1 MTRLSTVLLIF
12 LFSFMI
18 FQAPSLADAR
28 KLMNLQQTEA
38 LLSNNNVVS
47 SVEQRE
53 PTGADS
59 FSNEGHEKDDHW
71 QRLFALHLAKIDRI
85 LQSVPSPGAGH

>member
-18 FQAPSLADAR
+18 YRAPSFAEAR
-28 KLMNLQQTEA
+28 KLMNLQQTETP
-38 LLSNNNVVS
+38 LSNNSVVS
-47 SVEQRE
+47 SVEQGE
-53 PTGADS
+53 QTGAVS
-59 FSNEGHEKDDHW
+59 FGSKDHEKADY
-71 QRLFALHLAKIDRI
+71 QERIFAIHLAKIDRI

>member
-18 FQAPSLADAR
+18 YQAPSLAEAR
-28 KLMNLQQTEA
+28 KLMNLQQTETP
-38 LLSNNNVVS
+38 LSNNSVVS
-47 SVEQRE
+47 SVEHRE
-53 PTGADS
+53 QTGEVS
-59 FSNEGHEKDDHW
+59 FSSKGHEKADY
-71 QRLFALHLAKIDRI
+71 QERIFALHLAKIDRI